1 MDLDKHIVHIKTG
14 KSIPKAGMTLE
25 ELKKFSKKDEN
36 GKPII
41 LGKGT
46 PAQRFDLIDETE
58 LLPRETVRNVILTCL
73 DNYIVEEKKEGWQIN
88 NLGIIFSDEKIKEIS
103 LKEKYW
109 KLLTKVLDKCSIYT
123 TKEKEEGKEKVIEK
137 VNENGVYSAWV
148 IAQVKNELGLLE
160 LDDDYEDV
168 ADMLKTKKE
177 DKQEVKK

>member
-1 MDLDKHIVHIKTG
+1 
-14 KSIPKAGMTLE
+14 
-25 ELKKFSKKDEN
+25 
-36 GKPII
+36 
-41 LGKGT
+41 
-46 PAQRFDLIDETE
+46 
-58 LLPRETVRNVILTCL
+58 
-73 DNYIVEEKKEGWQIN
+73 
-88 NLGIIFSDEKIKEIS
+88 
-103 LKEKYW
+103 
-109 KLLTKVLDKCSIYT
+109 LLTKVLDKCSIYT